1 MVKSLLLLEGD
12 LKYSSKAVKRMM
24 AIFKHAITL
33 PHTTGNVYGHSVLI
47 DYKDVIFTDSNLIL
61 NGLALKC
68 FKDSGYIK
76 NKDIPLITGTWNKK
90 TRKFSKTVIRHALKI
105 PFKLLFEVTYGNYTT
120 DPNMN
125 GYAGLTATG
134 VHVINM
140 SDKNQNPE
148 EVIIHELQHVTQQ
161 INNICLHYGKEL
173 SKLNDINDVKN
184 IADFDFNTY
193 YSPTDTKR
201 LTGLGRNPL
210 KVDQNIIIQQ
220 KDAIEQN
227 PNLSDEEKRKALYS
241 ICNKLARKKKNS
253 KNFNKTVAHR
263 SNYLRYIV
271 NTLNLDGVKIVNRE
285 NIRHLRKFTN
295 TSRRMKHWNYSE
307 LFDVLDQKL
316 EMQGVLVYKL
326 NPTYTSQRCS
336 QCGWTRKLNRKRK
349 QFKCDKCANAC
360 DADLNAS
367 INLSLNLVSITKQE
381 RLQQKN
387 RNGFYWNVVSK
398 EPIVPSVQKTLHIEN
413 FQYIK

>member
-1 MVKSLLLLEGD
+1 M
-12 LKYSSKAVKRMM
+12 
-24 AIFKHAITL
+24 
-33 PHTTGNVYGHSVLI
+33 
-47 DYKDVIFTDSNLIL
+47 
-61 NGLALKC
+61 
-68 FKDSGYIK
+68 
-76 NKDIPLITGTWNKK
+76 
-90 TRKFSKTVIRHALKI
+90 
-105 PFKLLFEVTYGNYTT
+105 
-120 DPNMN
+120 
-125 GYAGLTATG
+125 
-134 VHVINM
+134 
-140 SDKNQNPE
+140 
-148 EVIIHELQHVTQQ
+148 
-161 INNICLHYGKEL
+161 
-173 SKLNDINDVKN
+173 KN